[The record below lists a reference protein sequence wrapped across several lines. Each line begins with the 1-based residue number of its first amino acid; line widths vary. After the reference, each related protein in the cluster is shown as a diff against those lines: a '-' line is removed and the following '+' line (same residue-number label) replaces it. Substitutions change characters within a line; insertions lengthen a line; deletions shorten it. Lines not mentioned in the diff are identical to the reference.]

1 MSSEQLLRMFI
12 EVVAGFIGMPFFDFV
27 KKKLGLENMTAM
39 FFVAG
44 LSALV
49 GVAALFVT
57 GEVGLT
63 DFTIENM
70 PEAFGLVFAAASFL
84 YKKLNPEPQS

>member
-1 MSSEQLLRMFI
+1 MSSEQLLRMVI
-12 EVVAGFIGMPFFDFV
+12 ELVAGFIGMPFFDFV
-27 KKKLGLENMTAM
+27 KKKLGLEGMTAM
-39 FFVAG
+39 VFVAG

-49 GVAALFVT
+49 GIAALFVS
-57 GEVGLT
+57 GEVGIA
-63 DFTIENM
+63 DFTLENF